1 MKIVKSLCYALAL
14 NGLAANESI
23 ANAAQDTFVLSFSL
37 AKELLNKNN
46 IELKRGNVEV
56 SISEAELKQDRLF
69 ENPEISIQHNIN
81 NPVTGRY
88 FEFGYDGQTDI
99 QLSQRIYI
107 GGQRAEKVRMKKANV
122 QRTKAELKN
131 TERLLL
137 RDIFSMITESFY
149 IQQKITILNEEVD
162 MIDRILQL
170 YETQLQKGNVSNV
183 EVIRIKS
190 QKIQLQKEINELE
203 LADLSTQNQLRLI
216 LGIEQETD
224 ISVDVNENEIFSKIE
239 SLTTDKIMAD
249 IENRSDLQI
258 ARQNIEMA
266 KYNVKLQ
273 RANVLPELKIEGE
286 WDKNGNIGHNYFGA
300 GVSLT
305 LPIFNHNQGNVNAAH
320 HNLENR
326 QLEFAFLQRE
336 VENEKLL
343 NWQCLQRL
351 QKEADESGKVAE
363 EMSTQIIN
371 NAQLQYMNHNISLL
385 ELIDHLETYKDVQ
398 FSHINNKT
406 ELIKKTVSLDLL
418 NK

>member
-1 MKIVKSLCYALAL
+1 MKFVKLLCCALAF
-14 NGLAANESI
+14 NCFAISESI
-23 ANAAQDTFVLSFSL
+23 ANASQDTLALTFSM

-46 IELKRGNVEV
+46 VDLKRENSEV
-56 SISEAELKQDRLF
+56 AISEAELRQERLF

-107 GGQRAEKVRMKKANV
+107 GGQRAEKVRMSKANI
-122 QRTKAELKN
+122 RKAKAELDN

-137 RDIFSMITESFY
+137 RDLFSMMTESFY
-149 IQQKITILNEEVD
+149 IQQKISILYDEVEAVD
-162 MIDRILQL
+162 KILQP

-183 EVIRIKS
+183 EVVRIKS

-203 LADLSTQNQLRLI
+203 FAFLTIQKELRLM
-216 LGIEQETD
+216 LGIELEKNLNIEIKED
-224 ISVDVNENEIFSKIE
+224 EIFRQVD
-239 SLTTDKIMAD
+239 SLTADKIMTD

-258 ARQNIEMA
+258 AKQNVEMA
-266 KYNVKLQ
+266 KHNVKLQ
-273 RANVLPELKIEGE
+273 KANSLPELKIEGE

-305 LPIFNHNQGNVNAAH
+305 LPIFNHNQGNVKAAR
-320 HNLENR
+320 HNLENS
-326 QLEFAFLQRE
+326 QMEFSFLQRE

-351 QKEADESGKVAE
+351 KELTEESGKVAD
-363 EMSTQIIN
+363 EMSTKIIIN
-371 NAQLQYMNHNISLL
+371 AQHQYMNHNISLL

-398 FSHINNKT
+398 FSHIDNKI
-406 ELIKKTVSLDLL
+406 ELIKTFVSLDLL
-418 NK
+418 NN